1 MYKKVYFDTL
11 PSTNTYLKENYQAYE
26 DKTVI
31 ICNNQTSGHGRLNRQ
46 WEMEPGKNIAMS
58 ILLKL
63 KIKDISRLSLLT
75 SAAVFL
81 SLKKYTNNLQIKWPN
96 DILLNMKKVCGI
108 LLESIFRE
116 QLEALIIGI
125 GINVNCNY
133 FSDEITNKA
142 TSLKIELHKE
152 FKLDN
157 IIDDILMNFDSLYEK
172 YLQDKHDYIKIC
184 RQYSSVIGK
193 DVIINNKCVKV
204 LNILDNGNLLI
215 DNGKFHEELSFG
227 EITLEKSY

>member
-11 PSTNTYLKENYQAYE
+11 PSTNTYLKDNYQAYD

-31 ICNNQTSGHGRLNRQ
+31 ICNNQTSGHGRLSRK

-58 ILLKL
+58 ILLKP
-63 KIKDISRLSLLT
+63 KTKDISRLSLLT

-81 SLKKYTNNLQIKWPN
+81 SLKEYTKNLQIKWPN
-96 DILLNMKKVCGI
+96 DILLNKRKVCGI

-125 GINVNCNY
+125 GINVNSIN
-133 FSDEITNKA
+133 FSNEIANKA
-142 TSLKIELHKE
+142 TSLKIELHK
-152 FKLDN
+152 DIDIDI
-157 IIDDILMNFDSLYEK
+157 IIDDILINFDNLYEK
-172 YLQDKHDYIKIC
+172 YLQDKHEYLEIC
-184 RQYSSVIGK
+184 RKYSSVIGK
-193 DVIINNKCVKV
+193 DVIINNKNVKV

-215 DNGKFHEELSFG
+215 DNGKFQEELNFG